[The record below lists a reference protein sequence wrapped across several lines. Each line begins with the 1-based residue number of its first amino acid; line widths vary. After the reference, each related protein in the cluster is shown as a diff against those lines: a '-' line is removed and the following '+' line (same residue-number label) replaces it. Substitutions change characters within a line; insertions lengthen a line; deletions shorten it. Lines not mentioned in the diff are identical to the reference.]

1 MQIALIVDMGS
12 CCPVGKHIGKIVQV
26 LVNATTT
33 TRGRLKRTRMDANK
47 KDVIVLHLTEKMAL
61 IKLWKKK
68 IHIAKSQ
75 ILG

>member
-1 MQIALIVDMGS
+1 MQQRRLEGDLNE
-12 CCPVGKHIGKIVQV
+12 
-26 LVNATTT
+26 LVWTQ
-33 TRGRLKRTRMDANK
+33 NK